1 MIRRKDYDYIIAGA
15 GSAGCALA
23 GRLTEDPDV
32 TVLLVEAGG
41 TGRSVFA
48 RMPAGNGFI
57 HGNPTYDWRLWSTPQ
72 EGLGGRRIYY
82 PRGRGLGGS
91 SLMNGMIYMRGNPAD
106 YDRWRQKGLR
116 GWSYADVL
124 PYFRRS
130 AGAAHRAD
138 YPFHGA
144 DGPLKL
150 TPAQNFGAVDRLFIQ
165 ACREAGAP
173 LNKDFNGARQLGVG
187 RIDSKVFRGLRQSSA
202 QAYLARRPANLDIVT
217 DSLVLAVEVEGGR
230 ATGLRLAGG
239 RVRAA
244 REVILSLGAFG
255 SPHCLMLSGIGPAD
269 HLRAHGI
276 DVKVD
281 LSGVGES
288 LYDHPNMPIQFGLTD
303 ADLSLSRYQR
313 IDRAVWMATRYL
325 LTRTGPGAGSFW
337 STVLYHALRDPELPE
352 LEIFC
357 TPMVVREDS
366 GSEGW
371 TIQKLMGLGRSVIAR
386 GKVAAPGL
394 QWDVNLLR
402 PASGGTL
409 RLASR
414 DPRDPP
420 LIDPQ
425 YLREQRDLDDLV
437 AGVRHMRKVARQK
450 VFAGVIGPELSPGTE
465 VESDADLEQAVRALV
480 TTGHHPVSTCR
491 MGADHDAG
499 AVLDPALRVRG
510 IEGLRVVDA
519 SAFPDQISGN
529 TNAPVIMMAEK
540 AADIILGRPALA
552 PEDPRPVTRRHQV
565 A

>member
-1 MIRRKDYDYIIAGA
+1 MTRRKAYDYIIAGA

-23 GRLTEDPDV
+23 ARLAEDPDV

-41 TGRSVFA
+41 KGRSLFA

-57 HGNPTYDWRLWSTPQ
+57 HGNPDYDWRFWSTPQ
-72 EGLGGRRIYY
+72 EGLGGRRIFY

-91 SLMNGMIYMRGNPAD
+91 SLLNGMIYMRGNPSD
-106 YDRWRQKGLR
+106 YDRWRRKGLS

-130 AGAAHRAD
+130 AGTPHRAD
-138 YPFHGA
+138 DPFHGT

-150 TPAQNFGAVDRLFIQ
+150 TPAQNFGAVDRLFVQ

-173 LNKDFNGARQLGVG
+173 LNEDFNGARQLGVG

-202 QAYLARRPANLDIVT
+202 EAYLARRPVNLDIAT
-217 DSLVLAVEVEGGR
+217 DSLVVAVELESGR
-230 ATGLRLAGG
+230 AVGVRLTDGE
-239 RVRAA
+239 VRAD
-244 REVILSLGAFG
+244 REVILCLGAFG

-269 HLRAHGI
+269 HLRTHGI
-276 DVKVD
+276 EVKLD
-281 LSGVGES
+281 LPGVGES

-303 ADLSLSRYQR
+303 PDLSLSRYQR
-313 IDRAVWMATRYL
+313 IDRALWMGARYL
-325 LTRTGPGAGSFW
+325 FTRTGPGAGSFW
-337 STVLYHALRDPELPE
+337 STVLYHALRDPEMPE
-352 LEIFC
+352 IEVFC

-366 GSEGW
+366 GTERW
-371 TIQKLMGLGRSVIAR
+371 TIQKLLSLGRSVIAR

-402 PASGGTL
+402 PASRGTL
-409 RLASR
+409 RLASS

-425 YLREQRDLDDLV
+425 YLRERSDLDDLV
-437 AGVRHMRKVARQK
+437 AGIRHMREVARQGA
-450 VFAGVIGPELSPGTE
+450 FAGVIGPELSPGADL
-465 VESDADLEQAVRALV
+465 ESDADLEHAVRALA

-491 MGADHDAG
+491 MSADHDVG

-510 IEGLRVVDA
+510 VAGLRVVDA
-519 SAFPDQISGN
+519 SAFPDQIGGN
-529 TNAPVIMMAEK
+529 INAPVIMMAEK
-540 AADIILGRPALA
+540 ASDLILGRPPLP
-552 PEDPRPVTRRHQV
+552 PEDPRSMTGRHQ
-565 A
+565 AA